1 MFSFY
6 KILLILTLCFF
17 FAFLVK
23 AEEETKNCKYCIQYE
38 KLMDWPTESRP
49 SNFVYQEDIKYPEG
63 MFGDESKM
71 KRAGEKVGYRFVK
84 KKKSLGKKP
93 GPMIMDMAYFEVL
106 FNEMLN
112 DPLTDVEKV
121 EKLLKVR
128 SAFRQSLNISST
140 ASAEEAILKFYS
152 LGKMMRSAK
161 KKKQKVDKDLLLRKE
176 ALEQLKAKIATT
188 KKAIKV
194 SETAKKVREVKA
206 E

>member
-1 MFSFY
+1 
-6 KILLILTLCFF
+6 
-17 FAFLVK
+17 
-23 AEEETKNCKYCIQYE
+23 
-38 KLMDWPTESRP
+38 MDWPVESRP
-49 SNFVYQEDIKYPEG
+49 SMFVYQEDIKYPKG

-71 KRAGEKVGYRFVK
+71 KRAGEKVGFRFVK
-84 KKKSLGKKP
+84 KKSSLGKKP

-112 DPLTDVEKV
+112 IPTTEVEKV

-128 SAFRQSLNISST
+128 SAFRQSLKIGPT

-161 KKKQKVDKDLLLRKE
+161 KKKQKVDKDLLIRKE
-176 ALEQLKAKIATT
+176 ALEQLKGKIAAT

-194 SETAKKVREVKA
+194 SETAKKVEEVKT